1 MMKII
6 FFSFITSQI
15 DLKKYL
21 NSFCLKIC
29 SIILTVFNNIGD
41 IKMKRTKLLW
51 IITGFLIFINI
62 IFYLTGLG
70 GEKVLLYV
78 SDLLPIICSLI
89 SSICLIIAF
98 RGFKEY
104 DFTKIAWIMIFSG
117 ILLSFIAETLYGIQE
132 VGLGMNMNEVFP
144 SIADYFWCIGYIPLF
159 IGLAM
164 MFLGYKR
171 SGFPMGK
178 ARVYVLLSF
187 TYLALF
193 AIIAYFLLIPI
204 INDPETSGLQT
215 FFYLFYPISDIFLV
229 VPAAILMYI
238 TSLFGKGTI
247 SKPWK
252 LLSLGFLCFAFADL
266 IYSYLSWQDKYG
278 SGNMIDVAWH
288 LGYLL
293 IGLAGLY
300 QRELI
305 ENINYDEL

>member
-1 MMKII
+1 MKK
-6 FFSFITSQI
+6 T
-15 DLKKYL
+15 
-21 NSFCLKIC
+21 
-29 SIILTVFNNIGD
+29 T
-41 IKMKRTKLLW
+41 LLW
-51 IITGFLIFINI
+51 IITGILIFINI
-62 IFYLTGLG
+62 IFYLTGIG
-70 GEKVLLYV
+70 GEKVLLFV
-78 SDLLPIICSLI
+78 SDTLPIISSFI
-89 SSICLIIAF
+89 ASICLVIAF
-98 RGFKEY
+98 NGFKEY
-104 DFTKIAWIMIFSG
+104 DYTKIAWVMIFCG
-117 ILLSFIAETLYGIQE
+117 IFLSFIAELLYGIQE
-132 VGLGMNMNEVFP
+132 VGLAMNMNEVFP

-164 MFLGYKR
+164 MFIGYKR

-193 AIIAYFLLIPI
+193 AIIGYFLLIPI
-204 INDPETSGLQT
+204 INDPETSGLPT

-238 TSLFGKGTI
+238 TSLFGKGAI

-252 LLSLGFLCFAFADL
+252 LLALGFLCFAFADL

-300 QRELI
+300 QRELV